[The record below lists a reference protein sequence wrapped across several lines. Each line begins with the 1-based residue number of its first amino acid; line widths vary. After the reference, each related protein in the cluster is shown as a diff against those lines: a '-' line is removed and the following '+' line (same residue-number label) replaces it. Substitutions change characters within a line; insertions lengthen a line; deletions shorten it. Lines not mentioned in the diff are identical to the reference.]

1 MELGRAKAGQC
12 GGDGRM
18 TPDEIRQ
25 MAYETWV
32 FVNWNVPQ
40 KSFSQEDMRNAFFA
54 GWNERP
60 DYDT

>member
-1 MELGRAKAGQC
+1 
-12 GGDGRM
+12 M

-40 KSFSQEDMRNAFFA
+40 KNFSQEDMRNAFFA